1 MTNPQAA
8 LIAAALTL
16 PRGALHAELVDRAEE
31 MEDHLDL
38 CDRYASTPR
47 AGDES

>member
-16 PRGALHAELVDRAEE
+16 PRGASLAELVDQAEAL
-31 MEDHLDL
+31 EDHLDL
-38 CDRYASTPR
+38 CDRLVSIPR
-47 AGDES
+47 ATATS